1 MIIALQYYE
10 GDLEPTMSLARL
22 LADLEPVPRTDVV
35 LALVCHPGTPVT
47 PLTKK
52 TIAHCERRFVVEHVV
67 SPLGAKG
74 HPEACTALWA
84 GTMQHY
90 YERFKCG
97 ELSYSAVLALDG
109 GDGVPLHKDWLSM
122 LKVEHEYTLSVGK
135 LITGTPYWLGG
146 CPLLVNPNA
155 VFELSVLNKTSF
167 ITDIPK
173 YDGTLLTN
181 FDIYHRRDMLANA
194 SLSTA
199 VRTDWHGC
207 GKDLSIPL
215 MKERATEAFWLHG
228 YKDAGVFATARQY
241 LFGGDTVRPEL
252 RRYDLAQL
260 YLEESVRQRNSR
272 RRA

>member
-10 GDLEPTMSLARL
+10 GDIEPTMSLARL
-22 LADLEPVPRTDVV
+22 LADIEPTPRNDVV
-35 LALVCHPGTPVT
+35 LALVCQPDTPVT

-74 HPEACTALWA
+74 HPEGCTFLWA

-90 YERFKCG
+90 YERFKRG
-97 ELSYSAVLALDG
+97 ELAHSSILTLDG
-109 GDGVPLHKDWLSM
+109 GDGVPLHLDWLSHM
-122 LKVEHEYTLSVGK
+122 KEEHAKTLFAGK

-155 VFELSVLNKTSF
+155 VFKLSVLDKTSF
-167 ITDIPK
+167 ITDIPR

-181 FDIYHRRDMLANA
+181 FDIYHRREMLANA
-194 SLSTA
+194 ALSTV

-207 GKDLSIPL
+207 GNSLSVPL
-215 MKERATEAFWLHG
+215 MREKAGEAIWLHG

-241 LFGGDTVRPEL
+241 LFSGETVRPVL

-260 YLEESVRQRNSR
+260 YLEESARQRNSR